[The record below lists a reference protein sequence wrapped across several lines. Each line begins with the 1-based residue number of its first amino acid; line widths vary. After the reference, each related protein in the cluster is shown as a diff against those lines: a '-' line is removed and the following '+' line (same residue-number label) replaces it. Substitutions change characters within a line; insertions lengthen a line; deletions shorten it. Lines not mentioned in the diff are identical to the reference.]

1 MSSSQQKEIC
11 SIIMPISAM
20 DGCDTSHWS
29 DVKGIIEIAIDDA
42 GLEANLVSD
51 SDDIGTITKST
62 IMHLY
67 SNPVV
72 VCDVSA
78 KSPNVMFELGMR
90 LAFDQPTIVIKDD
103 ASDISFDASTVRN
116 ITYPRDLRYTDIT
129 SFKKELAGAVR
140 NAAKDANS
148 EQAHSAFLGQ
158 FGEFTIPQLETTEI
172 AGQDFI
178 IEQLKLLTQEV
189 ASLKQHHS
197 ETLATQGEAH
207 DVEVSKW
214 RKSFPLQGIPEESF
228 DDLMSVVM
236 QTKNSGSISIDRE
249 NKLLTV
255 DISKANSLPKRSQLN
270 NRINEIINRYIK
282 DE

>member
-1 MSSSQQKEIC
+1 MPSSQQKEIC

-29 DVKGIIEIAIDDA
+29 DVKGIVEIAIDEA
-42 GLEANLVSD
+42 GFEANLVSD
-51 SDDIGTITKST
+51 TDDIGEISKFS

-72 VCDVSA
+72 ICDVSA
-78 KSPNVMFELGMR
+78 KSPKVMLELGMR

-103 ASDISFDASTVRN
+103 ASDSSFDTATVRN
-116 ITYPRDLRYTDIT
+116 ITYPRDLRYTEIT
-129 SFKKELAGAVR
+129 SFKKELAGAIK
-140 NAAKDANS
+140 NAAQDAKK
-148 EQAHSAFLGQ
+148 EQGHSAFLAQ
-158 FGEFTIPQLETTEI
+158 FGEFTIPQLETKEI
-172 AGQDFI
+172 SGQEFI
-178 IEQLKLLTQEV
+178 IEQLKKLTEEV
-189 ASLKQHHS
+189 AGLKLKAS
-197 ETLATQGEAH
+197 EAIANPVEGQDL
-207 DVEVSKW
+207 EVSKW
-214 RKSFPLQGIPEESF
+214 RKSFPLQGVPEECF

-249 NKLLTV
+249 SKLLTV

-282 DE
+282 SD